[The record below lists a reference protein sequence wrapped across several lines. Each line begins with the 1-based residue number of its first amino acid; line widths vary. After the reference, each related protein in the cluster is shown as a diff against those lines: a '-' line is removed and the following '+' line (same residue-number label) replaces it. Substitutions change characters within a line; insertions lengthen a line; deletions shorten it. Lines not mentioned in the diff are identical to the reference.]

1 MVVKKELL
9 FPCIYKCCSIIS
21 DIFWK
26 SIFEDLSYGICPMG
40 TYISKDLLISCIK
53 GKEFTY
59 KISDLKDTEILYK
72 ELYELFTIKIG
83 LFSNKEY
90 REKLAIF
97 EQFQEKIK
105 INTND
110 WGKIRKKNIKDLILD
125 KYIVENMKKYSL
137 GYPIMK
143 KILALIYLSFQFK
156 IIVNKDVEFSEGKI
170 IKING
175 IKFKKENV
183 DINDNIKNFFKISN
197 DYLS

>member
-1 MVVKKELL
+1 MVAKKELL
-9 FPCIYKCCSIIS
+9 FPFVYKCCSATN

-59 KISDLKDTEILYK
+59 RITEPKDTETLYK
-72 ELYELFTIKIG
+72 ELYELFTVKLG

-105 INTND
+105 IDNND

-137 GYPIMK
+137 GYPLMK
-143 KILALIYLSFQFK
+143 KVLALIYLSFQFK
-156 IIVNKDVEFSEGKI
+156 IIGNKDVEFSEGKI
-170 IKING
+170 TRIHG
-175 IKFKKENV
+175 IGFKKGIV
-183 DINDNIKNFFKISN
+183 MINNNIRNFFKIPN
-197 DYLS
+197 VELL